1 MVRQQSPWEIGHAYY
16 NQRDL
21 YTRDARID
29 EAGYATG
36 PSFHPE
42 DGSYA
47 YRRPPREPGA
57 PATARAIHPPPG
69 ADLFQREAWPWLNY
83 AGPDADP
90 YFAVLRPPPPRR
102 GLKQRASTLVT
113 ALADRIKARFHESEA
128 WKEADKRIHREV
140 DLALAGSRG
149 LDTSDIEVKV
159 RFAVVTLAGT
169 VPDRRS
175 RKLAGD
181 LAYAVREV
189 RGVENR
195 LEIRK
200 NEPTESNPVFVVPV
214 AAF

>member
-1 MVRQQSPWEIGHAYY
+1 MVHQQSPWEIGHAYY

-29 EAGYATG
+29 AAGYATG

-47 YRRPPREPGA
+47 YHRPPRAAGA
-57 PATARAIHPPPG
+57 PVPAPAIRPPPG
-69 ADLFQREAWPWLNY
+69 TDLFQREAWPWLNY

-90 YFAVLRPPPPRR
+90 YFAALRPPPPRR
-102 GLKQRASTLVT
+102 GLKQRAS
-113 ALADRIKARFHESEA
+113 ALAKRVKARFHESEA
-128 WKEADKRIHREV
+128 WKEADKRLHREV
-140 DLALAGSRG
+140 GLALAGSRG
-149 LDTSDIEVKV
+149 LDATDIDVKV
-159 RFAVVTLAGT
+159 RFAVVTLEGS

-175 RKLAGD
+175 RKSAGD
-181 LAYAVREV
+181 LAYAVRGV

-200 NEPTESNPVFVVPV
+200 NDPTESNPVFVVPL
-214 AAF
+214 AAL

>member
-21 YTRDARID
+21 YTRDGRVDA
-29 EAGYATG
+29 AGYATG

-47 YRRPPREPGA
+47 YHRPPRAAEHQP
-57 PATARAIHPPPG
+57 AIHPPPG
-69 ADLFQREAWPWLNY
+69 ADFFQREAWPWLNY

-90 YFAVLRPPPPRR
+90 YFAVLRQPPPRL
-102 GLKQRASTLVT
+102 GLKQRAR
-113 ALADRIKARFHESEA
+113 ALAERIKARLHENQA
-128 WKEADKRIHREV
+128 WKEADKRLHREV
-140 DLALAGSRG
+140 GLALAGNRG
-149 LDTSDIEVKV
+149 LDASDIDVEV
-159 RFAVVTLAGT
+159 RFAVVTLEGS

-175 RKLAGD
+175 RKLASD

-200 NEPTESNPVFVVPV
+200 NEPTDSNPVFVVPL
-214 AAF
+214 AGF